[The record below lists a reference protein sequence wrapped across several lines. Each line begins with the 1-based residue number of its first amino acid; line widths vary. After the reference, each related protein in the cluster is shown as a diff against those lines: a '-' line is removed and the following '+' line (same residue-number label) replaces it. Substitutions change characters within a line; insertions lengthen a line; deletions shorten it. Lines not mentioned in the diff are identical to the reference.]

1 MNDEKRISVVLVKA
15 GCKAQLLEITG
26 SLKSMQNIVKGNIEM
41 VMPFDDDAALIVNE
55 EGKIRGLPLNR
66 ALYDSKGTLADV
78 IAGDFFIC
86 RAPDDSDGFESLT
99 DKQKEKYMKMFAE
112 PEKITAT
119 HRGIIVSKSEKDTQI
134 YVR

>member
-15 GCKAQLLEITG
+15 GCKAQQLEITG

-78 IAGDFFIC
+78 IAGDFLYEEL
-86 RAPDDSDGFESLT
+86 RMTVT
-99 DKQKEKYMKMFAE
+99 DLKVLLISRKKN
-112 PEKITAT
+112 I
-119 HRGIIVSKSEKDTQI
+119 
-134 YVR
+134 